1 AIVEDTQF
9 WAQVRRTCSHLHPLV
24 IAANITQA
32 STTRLDHVLT
42 TLGNLFRI
50 YSDAQLEDAVRTKV
64 LASLEKRWAAADQDP
79 FIAAVILNP
88 YLRGKCFSRA
98 NALLTPIGLCNMLKH
113 LHLRVFGLAVDSQF
127 QSAFMDYYNGR
138 EEFSNVF
145 LSLEAWEDMAKA
157 QNRNVSPVEVWE
169 GINTNKKVGRNRLV
183 KLAMHILSVIAN
195 SAGCE
200 RAFSH
205 MGLVQTATRSKLSID
220 KVHKTTIVGMD
231 IKRSNIEAGLV
242 HTQERRD
249 FSMPETRNSLS
260 HVAELSELDT
270 DEVLDFDQL
279 VGQLIEDA
287 TEDTDELDT
296 DDKPPHIP
304 LTIRLPLQAIQ
315 SALQDSETP
324 PVAATKI
331 SLKLLFIFPQDLS
344 TPSEMAYFWKGG
356 IQNLDKE
363 MEVHDMACSHPGEG
377 DSETADLQYI

>member
-1 AIVEDTQF
+1 MF
-9 WAQVRRTCSHLHPLV
+9 RTCSHLHPLV

-195 SAGCE
+195 SAG
-200 RAFSH
+200 F
-205 MGLVQTATRSKLSID
+205 
-220 KVHKTTIVGMD
+220 GMD